1 MTRSI
6 VGAAVVVLCC
16 IGVVLGD
23 EAKGKIKSIDPDK
36 GVVVVTTN
44 GKDETYRASR
54 GTKVFDPEGK
64 ELELNDK
71 SLKAGVDVTLTYS
84 KKGKLLALEEIKLN
98 KK

>member
-6 VGAAVVVLCC
+6 VGAVVVALFC
-16 IGVVLGD
+16 IGIVLGD
-23 EAKGKIKSIDPDK
+23 EAKGKVKSIDPDK
-36 GVVVVTTN
+36 GIVVITAN

-54 GTKVFDPEGK
+54 GTKVFGPDGK

-71 SLKAGVDVTLTYS
+71 ALKAGVDVTITFS
-84 KKGKLLALEEIKLN
+84 KKGKLLALEEIKLD